1 METKKRYNSTLILS
15 GILSI
20 VFLLLWFKGCS
31 SLTPST
37 VKVKTPEV
45 KGSFK
50 DLKPKNEIIKWP
62 KNGQK
67 NDKNGFVLS
76 DNTNKTRK
84 ANGQEN
90 QFLQSEIDR
99 LLNEYNSLND
109 AFARANDSL
118 QQEIYKRTIAPKLFS
133 QYFDNDTL
141 SATVKGIVANGEVQ
155 KLKLDYT
162 IKSRNID
169 VKVPEVKFR
178 LLGGVEVGAT
188 KEFDKFNTKVN
199 LGFQN
204 KKGDII
210 SVSADTD
217 QRFYLGYSKTI
228 FSIKK

>member
-84 ANGQEN
+84 TNGQEN

-99 LLNEYNSLND
+99 LLKEYNSLND

-118 QQEIYKRTIAPKLFS
+118 QQEIYKRTIAPKIFS

-141 SATVKGIVANGEVQ
+141 SATVKGIVANGQVD
-155 KLKLDYT
+155 KLKFDYT
-162 IKSRNID
+162 IKPRTID

-178 LLGGVEVGAT
+178 LLGGVEVGAS
-188 KEFDKFNTKVN
+188 KSFDQFNTKVN

-204 KKGDII
+204 KKGNVI

-217 QRFYLGYSKTI
+217 ERFYIGYQ
-228 FSIKK
+228 FSIFTIKR